1 MKPAPQPPRPTSP
14 QPPRY
19 QSQELFLNGRV
30 VIILHDRREY
40 QLRLTSTNKLILTA

>member
-1 MKPAPQPPRPTSP
+1 MKQERQQPAPTSTQPS
-14 QPPRY
+14 RY

-30 VIILHDRREY
+30 VIILHDGREY

>member
-1 MKPAPQPPRPTSP
+1 MKQERQQPSPTST

-30 VIILHDRREY
+30 VIILHDGREY